1 QDAQIADAA
10 HAGFGTDGRLAG
22 LDARITERAFLG
34 LAAPPVV
41 VRLLVRAAG
50 DAHAPPAALRLVHQ
64 HDGAAFPLGDAT
76 RRAAGH
82 AGVVHAVFAQARQVH
97 HERVLEGRVH
107 FFLYALEQRVAAART
122 EFAAQVIFPVRA
134 PVDLVHLAAG
144 QHRHRPGRRRGLAQ
158 RGVLQVFV
166 VVGERFVV
174 VVDGRQVG
182 VGEQVRQNLQLA
194 ALARFDLAGGRAR
207 PAAVPARLVFP
218 FFGVADAWLGF
229 H

>member
-1 QDAQIADAA
+1 QRESDLPLACHLVYRRLTRGLQPRIRYALAARFGNDLGRMRVQEHVELRLVQVLLAGAGGGRLDAVRVVQQDAQIADAA

-34 LAAPPVV
+34 LAALPVV
-41 VRLLVRAAG
+41 IHLLVRAAR
-50 DAHAPPAALRLVHQ
+50 DAHAPAAALVLVNQ
-64 HDGAAFPLGDAT
+64 HDAVVFALVDGT

-82 AGVVHAVFAQARQVH
+82 AGGVQAVFAQARQVH

-144 QHRHRPGRRRGLAQ
+144 QHRHRPGRRRG
-158 RGVLQVFV
+158 
-166 VVGERFVV
+166 
-174 VVDGRQVG
+174 
-182 VGEQVRQNLQLA
+182 
-194 ALARFDLAGGRAR
+194 
-207 PAAVPARLVFP
+207 
-218 FFGVADAWLGF
+218 
-229 H
+229 